1 METRE
6 WRITRNEL
14 YEHLWTKPL
23 TTLAHELG
31 VWYGELLSISNEY
44 KIPRPPLG
52 YWVKVKYGKKVRR
65 TPLRPLPDREEI
77 VREFHVWVPK
87 PCDEEQRD
95 QARALISSEK
105 ASDNR
110 IVVPDSLCDPHP
122 LVAKAEK
129 LLGKA
134 PEDPSHLLVP
144 ETAKCLDLQ
153 VSRGTLDRALR
164 IMDSLLKELEQR
176 EIPIELIDDRQMS
189 TQISVLGETF
199 GICIEEVFDRVERK
213 LTPAQEAE
221 KKRHP
226 WFFGRPE
233 FDRIP
238 TGNLVLR
245 LKNGGYD
252 NGRTNWRDGKVQRLE
267 SLLNK
272 FIVALFEC
280 AVSKRSARIEREA
293 AEVLRIAESRRKE
306 ELRKLQEQER
316 TRLAQ
321 LLKDVDAWHQSQ
333 KIRAYADAIRTHAEK
348 NEVSDSGQELMEW
361 VSWVSQQA
369 DRIDPLCKSPYSVLD
384 ETISYW

>member
-1 METRE
+1 
-6 WRITRNEL
+6 
-14 YEHLWTKPL
+14 
-23 TTLAHELG
+23 
-31 VWYGELLSISNEY
+31 
-44 KIPRPPLG
+44 
-52 YWVKVKYGKKVRR
+52 
-65 TPLRPLPDREEI
+65 
-77 VREFHVWVPK
+77 VWVPK

-95 QARALISSEK
+95 QARVLISSEK

-129 LLGKA
+129 LLGRA
-134 PEDPSHLLVP
+134 SEDPSHLLVP

-153 VSRGTLDRALR
+153 VSRGALDRALR

-176 EIPIELIDDRQMS
+176 EIPIELVDDRQMS

-199 GICIEEVFDRVERK
+199 GICIEEVFDRIERK

-226 WFFGRPE
+226 WMFVRPE
-233 FDRIP
+233 YDRVP

-280 AVSKRSARIEREA
+280 AVDKRSARIEREE
-293 AEVLRIAESRRKE
+293 AEVRRTAESRRKE
-306 ELRKLQEQER
+306 KLGKLQEQER
-316 TRLAQ
+316 ARLAQ
-321 LLKDVDAWHQSQ
+321 LLKDVEAWHQSQ

-348 NEVSDSGQELMEW
+348 SEGSDSGQALIEW

-384 ETISYW
+384 EKISYW

>member
-1 METRE
+1 
-6 WRITRNEL
+6 
-14 YEHLWTKPL
+14 
-23 TTLAHELG
+23 
-31 VWYGELLSISNEY
+31 
-44 KIPRPPLG
+44 
-52 YWVKVKYGKKVRR
+52 
-65 TPLRPLPDREEI
+65 
-77 VREFHVWVPK
+77 
-87 PCDEEQRD
+87 
-95 QARALISSEK
+95 
-105 ASDNR
+105 
-110 IVVPDSLCDPHP
+110 
-122 LVAKAEK
+122 
-129 LLGKA
+129 
-134 PEDPSHLLVP
+134 
-144 ETAKCLDLQ
+144 
-153 VSRGTLDRALR
+153 
-164 IMDSLLKELEQR
+164 
-176 EIPIELIDDRQMS
+176 MS

-384 ETISYW
+384 EKISYW